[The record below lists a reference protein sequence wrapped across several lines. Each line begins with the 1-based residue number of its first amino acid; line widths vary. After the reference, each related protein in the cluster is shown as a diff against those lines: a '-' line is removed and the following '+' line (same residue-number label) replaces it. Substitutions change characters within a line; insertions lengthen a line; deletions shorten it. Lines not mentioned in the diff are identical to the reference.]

1 MSEFF
6 LTIVNMSI
14 SASWIVLAV
23 LLLRLL
29 LKKAPKWITVLLWGI
44 VAVRLV
50 CPFTIESV
58 MSLIPSAET
67 ISPEIMIDATPEINS
82 GIPILNNTINP
93 VIGESFAPDPTTSAN
108 PLQILIPFLAIVWL
122 VGIAGML
129 LYTAIS
135 YFKVK
140 RKIGTAVLLRDN
152 IFQSENVVSPFVLGI
167 IKPKIYLPFNMNE
180 QDMSHVIAHE
190 QAHIRRK
197 DHWWKPFGFL
207 LLALYWFNPFM
218 WIGYALLCR
227 DIELACD
234 EKVIKELNPEQK
246 ADYSQALLTCSVNR
260 RVIAACPLA
269 FGEVGVKN
277 RVKSVLNYKKPA
289 FWIVVTAIVASV
301 VVAVCFLTNPKTKT
315 WQSDNYT
322 IMCNVISAECDNV
335 VYEYMYGTLNVD
347 YPYICVNWTNNT
359 NDTLCFGDEFIIYKN
374 GKELKPKD
382 EIGFD
387 AILHVV
393 KPGKSKSENYVLSSY
408 DLEKGATYRLEKS
421 FYLESTPEQKY
432 TAFISF
438 SVDTR
443 FSFIGKQYAGEK
455 IVYENGSFSS
465 IIYTN
470 DNIPQFKISEHL
482 EFLYKTEEVLNYEW
496 KKIDGIQK
504 IKLEKS
510 NFDDLFTSEIWH
522 DGITAKTI
530 RKNNLN
536 AFSSFDLNGTM
547 YYLLEQKNG
556 DIYIAQS
563 NGNTSDFRWLF
574 KMKEISKTSS
584 AELENNNASANLSQ
598 LKEKYPQFFNVST
611 DGGLTVYIWQM
622 SANNYSCYLANTSM
636 EAISDNSFAYDVGAS
651 IAEIRAI
658 LTTYDIDQKDIVLY
672 PVNNPLSSYYYEI
685 DDDYRARV
693 KEMFWAT
700 VPYADS
706 SQYNPIIDTANFDI
720 DGDGKEEQCALSAG
734 PTSGLFTFIFSV
746 SENGNLEYFNIFNSP
761 YTELKFEKNA
771 EGRMLL
777 VGKSGEKTCYMGMDI
792 SDGNIVLSSDEQE
805 VSYWGEQGLNSPY
818 APKAASDLNN
828 AIAKVLNEKYQSE
841 KPDGLIHIENYY
853 LLAHQTA
860 SGTPLKGN
868 TGHMKIANV
877 YLLVYHMKYSVNGGQ
892 LEEHEGDF
900 VPTAITFSIDEN
912 GKYTLKEYWTPQSGS
927 NYKKDVRNKFPSEAA
942 DNALNTEKY
951 AEALV
956 KDSWRLANE
965 AINKTSSVMIDDSTA
980 IHYPAN
986 IGLYDVTPEDE
997 VQTKYDN
1004 GEFVIRKRH
1013 YQAIDKTWVCEG
1025 YTYKYRLEITGRM
1038 NNANKKTTFIVLSN
1052 TKDITFEQTWKASGL
1067 SSLST
1072 DYFKPEDAVI
1082 VGSS

>member
-23 LLLRLL
+23 LILRLL

-44 VAVRLV
+44 VAVRLI

-67 ISPEIMIDATPEINS
+67 ISPEIMMDDTPEINS

-93 VIGESFAPDPTTSAN
+93 VIGESFSPDPATSAN
-108 PLQILIPFLAIVWL
+108 PLQILIPVLSVVWL

-129 LYTAIS
+129 LYTVIS
-135 YFKVK
+135 YLKVK

-152 IFQSENVVSPFVLGI
+152 VFQSENVVSPFVLGI
-167 IKPKIYLPFNMNE
+167 VKPKIYLPFNMDE

-207 LLALYWFNPFM
+207 LLTIHWFNPLM
-218 WIGYALLCR
+218 WLGYVLLCR

-234 EKVIKELNPEQK
+234 EKVVKELNAEQK
-246 ADYSQALLTCSVNR
+246 ADYSQALLSCSVNR
-260 RVIAACPLA
+260 RMIAVCPLA

-289 FWIVVTAIVASV
+289 FWIIAIAIVVSI
-301 VVAVCFLTNPKTKT
+301 VVAVCFLTNPATNTLENIEFLNLESRRQNTFSVLVSDGETYTPVGVVNQDLLNELCGIKISKNEISLNRGEDRDKTHTLVLQTAKDTEPTIYSYVEGLHIHFNSTFTSVWVNNSVKPTLSYRVINPQKAKQIYEDIANFAGAEKLTWTYQPMLSFTGHSFRRFLFDFDYTHVEASCTGGELCSLDVDGQPYGTKMRFENENAVYWTPKEAVIERVPQKSEVTMEIYNDKT
-315 WQSDNYT
+315 QVHKCTVVFECVSRDVASAVFEIYLKVPDGLQMVESNGILLVEQSSISNIGGVDGPSS
-322 IMCNVISAECDNV
+322 VIS
-335 VYEYMYGTLNVD
+335 G
-347 YPYICVNWTNNT
+347 
-359 NDTLCFGDEFIIYKN
+359 
-374 GKELKPKD
+374 
-382 EIGFD
+382 
-387 AILHVV
+387 
-393 KPGKSKSENYVLSSY
+393 
-408 DLEKGATYRLEKS
+408 
-421 FYLESTPEQKY
+421 
-432 TAFISF
+432 
-438 SVDTR
+438 
-443 FSFIGKQYAGEK
+443 
-455 IVYENGSFSS
+455 
-465 IIYTN
+465 
-470 DNIPQFKISEHL
+470 
-482 EFLYKTEEVLNYEW
+482 
-496 KKIDGIQK
+496 
-504 IKLEKS
+504 
-510 NFDDLFTSEIWH
+510 
-522 DGITAKTI
+522 
-530 RKNNLN
+530 
-536 AFSSFDLNGTM
+536 
-547 YYLLEQKNG
+547 
-556 DIYIAQS
+556 
-563 NGNTSDFRWLF
+563 
-574 KMKEISKTSS
+574 
-584 AELENNNASANLSQ
+584 
-598 LKEKYPQFFNVST
+598 T
-611 DGGLTVYIWQM
+611 DG
-622 SANNYSCYLANTSM
+622 
-636 EAISDNSFAYDVGAS
+636 
-651 IAEIRAI
+651 
-658 LTTYDIDQKDIVLY
+658 
-672 PVNNPLSSYYYEI
+672 
-685 DDDYRARV
+685 
-693 KEMFWAT
+693 
-700 VPYADS
+700 
-706 SQYNPIIDTANFDI
+706 SQYSTVIDTANFDI
-720 DGDGKEEQCALSAG
+720 DGDGKEEQSSLSAG

-761 YTELKFEKNA
+761 YTELQFEKNA
-771 EGRMLL
+771 EGRMMLF
-777 VGKSGEKTCYMGMDI
+777 GKSGEKTCYMGIDI

-818 APKAASDLNN
+818 APKTASDLNN
-828 AIAKVLNEKYQSE
+828 AIAKVLNEKYQAQ

-853 LLAHQTA
+853 LLAHETA

-868 TGHMKIANV
+868 FGHMKIANV

-912 GKYTLKEYWTPQSGS
+912 GKYTLKEYWTPQKGS
-927 NYKKDVRNKFPSEAA
+927 NYEKDVRNKFPGEAA

-1013 YQAIDKTWVCEG
+1013 YQAVDKTWVCEG

-1067 SSLST
+1067 SSLSS
-1072 DYFKPEDAVI
+1072 DYFKLEDAVI
-1082 VGSS
+1082 VGSKSLS

>member
-23 LLLRLL
+23 LILRLL

-44 VAVRLV
+44 VAVRLI

-67 ISPEIMIDATPEINS
+67 ISPEIMMDDTPEINS

-93 VIGESFAPDPTTSAN
+93 VIGESFSPDPATSAN
-108 PLQILIPFLAIVWL
+108 PLQILIPVLSVVWL

-129 LYTAIS
+129 LYTVIS
-135 YFKVK
+135 YLKVK

-152 IFQSENVVSPFVLGI
+152 VFQSENVVSPFVLGI
-167 IKPKIYLPFNMNE
+167 VKPKIYLPFNMDE

-207 LLALYWFNPFM
+207 LLTIHWFNPLM
-218 WIGYALLCR
+218 WLGYVLLCR

-234 EKVIKELNPEQK
+234 EKVVKELNAEQK
-246 ADYSQALLTCSVNR
+246 ADYSQALLSCSVNR
-260 RVIAACPLA
+260 RMIAACPLA

-289 FWIVVTAIVASV
+289 FWIIAIAIVVSI
-301 VVAVCFLTNPKTKT
+301 VVAVCFLTNPATNTLENIEFLNLESRRQNTVSVLVSDGETYTPVGVVNQDLLNELCGIKISKNEISLNRGEDRDKTHTLVLQTAKDTEPTIYSYVEGLHIHFNSTFTSVWVNNSVKPTLSYRVINPQKAKQIYEDIANFAGAEKLIWTYQPMLSFTGHSFRRFLFDFDYTHVEASCTGGELCSLDVDGQPYGTKMRFENENAVYWTPKEAVIERVPQKSEVTMEIYNDKT
-315 WQSDNYT
+315 QVHKCTVVFECVSRDVASAVFEIYLKVPDGLQMVESNGILLVEQSSISNIGGVDGPSS
-322 IMCNVISAECDNV
+322 VIS
-335 VYEYMYGTLNVD
+335 G
-347 YPYICVNWTNNT
+347 
-359 NDTLCFGDEFIIYKN
+359 
-374 GKELKPKD
+374 
-382 EIGFD
+382 
-387 AILHVV
+387 
-393 KPGKSKSENYVLSSY
+393 
-408 DLEKGATYRLEKS
+408 
-421 FYLESTPEQKY
+421 
-432 TAFISF
+432 
-438 SVDTR
+438 
-443 FSFIGKQYAGEK
+443 
-455 IVYENGSFSS
+455 
-465 IIYTN
+465 
-470 DNIPQFKISEHL
+470 
-482 EFLYKTEEVLNYEW
+482 
-496 KKIDGIQK
+496 
-504 IKLEKS
+504 
-510 NFDDLFTSEIWH
+510 
-522 DGITAKTI
+522 
-530 RKNNLN
+530 
-536 AFSSFDLNGTM
+536 
-547 YYLLEQKNG
+547 
-556 DIYIAQS
+556 
-563 NGNTSDFRWLF
+563 
-574 KMKEISKTSS
+574 
-584 AELENNNASANLSQ
+584 
-598 LKEKYPQFFNVST
+598 T
-611 DGGLTVYIWQM
+611 DG
-622 SANNYSCYLANTSM
+622 
-636 EAISDNSFAYDVGAS
+636 
-651 IAEIRAI
+651 
-658 LTTYDIDQKDIVLY
+658 
-672 PVNNPLSSYYYEI
+672 
-685 DDDYRARV
+685 
-693 KEMFWAT
+693 
-700 VPYADS
+700 
-706 SQYNPIIDTANFDI
+706 SQYSTVIDTANFDI
-720 DGDGKEEQCALSAG
+720 DGDGKEEQSSLSAG

-761 YTELKFEKNA
+761 YTELQFEKNA
-771 EGRMLL
+771 EGRMMLF
-777 VGKSGEKTCYMGMDI
+777 GKSGEKTCYMGIDI

-818 APKAASDLNN
+818 APKTASDLNN
-828 AIAKVLNEKYQSE
+828 AIAKVLNEKYQAQ

-853 LLAHQTA
+853 LLAHETA

-868 TGHMKIANV
+868 FGHMKIANV

-912 GKYTLKEYWTPQSGS
+912 GKYTLKEYWTPQKGS
-927 NYKKDVRNKFPSEAA
+927 NYEKDVRNKFPGEAA

-1013 YQAIDKTWVCEG
+1013 YQAVDKTWVCEG

-1067 SSLST
+1067 SSLSS
-1072 DYFKPEDAVI
+1072 DYFKLEDAVI
-1082 VGSS
+1082 VGSKSLS